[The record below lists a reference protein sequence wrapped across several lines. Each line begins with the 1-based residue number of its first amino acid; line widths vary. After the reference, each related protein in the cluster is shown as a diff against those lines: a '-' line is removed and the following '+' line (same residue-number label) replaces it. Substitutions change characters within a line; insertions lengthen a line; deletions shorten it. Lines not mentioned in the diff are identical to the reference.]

1 MKLAGQM
8 AAIVLA
14 ALAGAGATYLVHGPP
29 ARGVVCDA
37 ATLKADEVCLS
48 RVMDQWHNDVVWVD
62 ARSRK
67 EWREQSVAG
76 SVLWNLDQ
84 DEDMQ
89 AFEAAGAV
97 RMVDGQR
104 VVVFCTN
111 ENCGTSRQVADRV
124 RGLQMGNEVFV
135 LHGGWRALATAG
147 SQGPALGGN
156 P

>member
-1 MKLAGQM
+1 MKPAGQM

-14 ALAGAGATYLVHGPP
+14 ALAGAGGTYLVHGPP

-37 ATLKADEVCLS
+37 AKLKPDEVCLA
-48 RVMDQWHNDVVWVD
+48 RVMGEWRNDVIWVD
-62 ARSRK
+62 ARPRK

-84 DEDMQ
+84 QEDMQ
-89 AFEAAGAV
+89 AFEAAGAM
-97 RMVDGQR
+97 RMVDGRR

-111 ENCGTSRQVADRV
+111 EDCGTSRQVSDRI
-124 RGLQMGNEVFV
+124 RSLQLGNEVFV
-135 LHGGWRALATAG
+135 LFGGWRALATAG
-147 SQGPALGGN
+147 AQGPALGPN